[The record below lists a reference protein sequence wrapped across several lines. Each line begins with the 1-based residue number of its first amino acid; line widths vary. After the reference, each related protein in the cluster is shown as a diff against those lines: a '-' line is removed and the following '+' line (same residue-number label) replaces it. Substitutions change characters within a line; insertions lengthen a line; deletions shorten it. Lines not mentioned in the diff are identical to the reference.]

1 MLSTM
6 RQQGGTVRNLMH
18 RHLGKLVAGAAAA
31 LAGTA
36 VLAAVTLPGD
46 AGAAGGGSRT
56 TAAEGPGAGTGQA
69 PQIRPGAVER
79 APEEGSTGV
88 GRDPLTDDEVA
99 RAQALA
105 TPRTFRGATED
116 VKGRAGPERLTTDLA
131 ELGPD
136 ETGLADPPRRANVSF
151 YDYRSDAYV
160 TKTVNLTTG
169 KVEKTDS
176 RHGVQPPPNRAESE
190 AAAGLLIAAP
200 EGAGLR
206 EDYRHA
212 TGKELTGPGQLAV
225 RGFVY
230 RGEAEGPAPAGLRAC
245 GEHRC
250 VRLFTKVRD
259 GQWID
264 TRRYVIDL
272 SARTVG
278 RLG

>member
-1 MLSTM
+1 M
-6 RQQGGTVRNLMH
+6 RNMMH
-18 RHLGKLVAGAAAA
+18 RHLGKLVAGAAVA

-36 VLAAVTLPGD
+36 AMVAATLPGD
-46 AGAAGGGSRT
+46 AGAADGGSRT
-56 TAAEGPGAGTGQA
+56 AAAEGPEARSGQSQ
-69 PQIRPGAVER
+69 QIRPGVVER
-79 APEEGSTGV
+79 APAEGGQGI

-99 RAQALA
+99 RAQDLA
-105 TPRTFRGATED
+105 APRTFRGATED

-160 TKTVNLTTG
+160 TKTVNLGTG

-190 AAAGLLIAAP
+190 TAAGLLIAAP
-200 EGAGLR
+200 EGDGLR
-206 EDYRHA
+206 KDYEHA

-225 RGFVY
+225 TGFVY
-230 RGEAEGPAPAGLRAC
+230 RGAAEGPAPERLRAC

-250 VRLFTKVRD
+250 VRLFTKVRN

-264 TRRYVIDL
+264 TRRYVVDL
-272 SARTVG
+272 SARTVA
-278 RLG
+278 RLD

>member
-1 MLSTM
+1 M
-6 RQQGGTVRNLMH
+6 MH
-18 RHLGKLVAGAAAA
+18 RHLGKLVAGAAVA

-36 VLAAVTLPGD
+36 AMAAMTLPGE
-46 AGAAGGGSRT
+46 AGAAGGGSR
-56 TAAEGPGAGTGQA
+56 AAADEGPQAQTGQA
-69 PQIRPGAVER
+69 QQIRPGVVER
-79 APEEGSTGV
+79 APAQEREGV

-99 RAQALA
+99 RAQELA
-105 TPRTFRGATED
+105 APRTFRGATEN
-116 VKGRAGPERLTTDLA
+116 VRGKAGPERLTTDLA

-136 ETGLADPPRRANVSF
+136 ETGRADPPRRANVSF

-190 AAAGLLIAAP
+190 TAAGLLIAAP

-206 EDYRHA
+206 ADYEHA
-212 TGKELTGPGQLAV
+212 TGRKLTGPGQLTVA
-225 RGFVY
+225 GFVY
-230 RGEAEGPAPAGLRAC
+230 RGTAEGPAPERLRAC
-245 GEHRC
+245 GQHRC
-250 VRLFTKVRD
+250 VRLFTKVRN

-264 TRRYVIDL
+264 TRSYVVDL

-278 RLG
+278 RLD